1 MTKARIMGWVVAG
14 MLLAQPAF
22 AAGEYELRTR
32 IDKLERQLDSIQR
45 AGGGADGTVGAA
57 RLGVRITELEDAIR
71 RSGGR
76 TEEVQYQIE
85 QLRKEFTSFSED
97 VQLRLQT
104 LEQSMP
110 MPGMGAA
117 GMPAPTGA
125 DATMP
130 PATAA
135 TVAPMTPQNPAPTVR
150 GERSME
156 EVVDEVSTPSA
167 AATPAAPAMKFN
179 SPQEHYSHAFTL
191 INRAQYAE
199 AEQVLRS
206 FVQQHPKDKLAGN
219 AFYWLGETYYVR
231 ENYLNA
237 ADAFRQGFE
246 SLPDGSK
253 APDNLLKLGM
263 SLGKLTKKDQA
274 CVVLKQL
281 QVKYKGKADAVLQR
295 AARESDVLG
304 CAQ

>member
-1 MTKARIMGWVVAG
+1 MSKARIMGWVVVATL
-14 MLLAQPAF
+14 MAQPAL
-22 AAGEYELRTR
+22 AAGEYELRAR

-45 AGGGADGTVGAA
+45 AGGADGTVSAA
-57 RLGVRITELEDAIR
+57 RLGVRISELEDAIR

-85 QLRKEFTSFSED
+85 QLRKDFASFSED

-110 MPGMGAA
+110 LSGMAA
-117 GMPAPTGA
+117 GMPTAPAGVATDGA
-125 DATMP
+125 SPPAAAAAVMPMTPGATAPSAQAGRSMEDVVNEVSAP
-130 PATAA
+130 PAT
-135 TVAPMTPQNPAPTVR
+135 TPP
-150 GERSME
+150 
-156 EVVDEVSTPSA
+156 
-167 AATPAAPAMKFN
+167 APAMKFN

-263 SLGKLTKKDQA
+263 SLGKLNKKDQA